1 MKNGIEMLLALEMYE
16 HLGVKFKTVVD
27 CPRTTAAKIQF
38 DLRESQFDLRK
49 SHLFMSNHFQS
60 FA

>member
-1 MKNGIEMLLALEMYE
+1 MKNGVEMLLALEMYE

-38 DLRESQFDLRK
+38 DLRK